1 MGSEQQI
8 HGDYLFLRPQEASVV
23 ELGSLLFSSNLA
35 NRSFID
41 CPQGLEARKFRQRW
55 LLFTSVVA
63 QIVLVAIDPFLKI
76 IGDLLES
83 WLNCLSSNG
92 GLIGL
97 FFNFLKG
104 EVITPEKSSA
114 EFLSVVGHLDTRVDL
129 DKNIHHKDIKYKGL
143 LSIMASK
150 FSYEN
155 EQVISNAVTN
165 HWGMEFLG
173 LYSFWN
179 DYQKMESTKAMIVKD
194 TKSEPNLIVVAFRGT
209 TPFDAVQWKTD
220 VDISWYDLP
229 NVGKMHGGF
238 MKALGLL
245 ENGGWPKEID
255 ERSQHQYAYYA
266 IREQLREMLKENK
279 DAKFILTG
287 HSLGGALAILF
298 VAMLIFHE
306 EEDMLDKLQG
316 VYTFGQ
322 PRVGDEKFGEFMKS
336 KLKKYDVKY
345 FRYVYSNDMVPRVP
359 YDDKSLF
366 FKHFSPSLFFNSLY
380 QGQILEEEPNKN
392 YFSLFWVI
400 PKILNAVWEVIRGFL
415 LPIFLGKEYRQNW
428 FMTLF
433 RLVGLIIPGLPAH
446 FPTDYVNATRLGS
459 LDKHLELL
467 ISKDD

>member
-1 MGSEQQI
+1 MGTEQPN
-8 HGDYLFLRPQEASVV
+8 GDYLLLNSHEASVV
-23 ELGSLLFSSNLA
+23 DLVSLLFSSNLS
-35 NRSFID
+35 NRRFID
-41 CPQGLEARKFRQRW
+41 CPQGLEARLFRQRW

-63 QIVLVAIDPFLKI
+63 QKILVAIDPFLKML
-76 IGDLLES
+76 GDMLELF
-83 WLNCLSSNG
+83 LNRLSSNG
-92 GLIGL
+92 GFLKL

-104 EVITPEKSSA
+104 KMITPERSSA
-114 EFLSVVGHLDTRVDL
+114 EYLSVLGHLDTRVDL
-129 DKNIHHKDIKYKGL
+129 DKTIHHKDAKYKAL

-155 EQVISNAVTN
+155 EQFISNAVTN

-179 DYQKMESTKAMIVKD
+179 DYQKHASTKAMIVQD

-209 TPFDAVQWKTD
+209 TPFDAEQWKTD

-229 NVGKMHGGF
+229 NVGKVHGGF
-238 MKALGLL
+238 MKALGLH

-255 ERSQHQYAYYA
+255 ESGKHHYAYYT
-266 IREQLREMLKENK
+266 IREELRAMLRENE

-298 VAMLIFHE
+298 VSMLIFHE
-306 EEDMLDKLQG
+306 EEVLLDKLED

-322 PRVGDEKFGEFMKS
+322 PRVGDEMFGEFMKS
-336 KLKKYDVKY
+336 KLKRYDVRY
-345 FRYVYSNDMVPRVP
+345 LRYVYSNDMVPRIP

-366 FKHFSPSLFFNSLY
+366 FKHFSPCLYFNILY

-392 YFSLFWVI
+392 YFSVFWVI

-415 LPIFLGKEYRQNW
+415 LPLIAGREYKQNL

-446 FPTDYVNATRLGS
+446 SPADYINAARLGS
-459 LDKHLELL
+459 LNENLELPN
-467 ISKDD
+467 SKDD